1 MSQSDRLSASHL
13 MAPSDA
19 RYHYGR
25 MYSIRQFEGSVHK
38 HVWKTSCISLAPA
51 SIALCRW

>member
-25 MYSIRQFEGSVHK
+25 MHSIRQFEGSVHK